1 MTEKCEM
8 TEILQ
13 KYGDVAM
20 QKNKFRK
27 YIVPVLRIML
37 IVLAVVFFIIGKN
50 RGEQEITLIKAIYIC
65 LECIGIG

>member
-13 KYGDVAM
+13 KNGDDAM
-20 QKNKFRK
+20 QKNKFRR
-27 YIVPVLRIML
+27 YFGPALRVML
-37 IVLAVVFFIIGKN
+37 IILAVVFFIIGKN